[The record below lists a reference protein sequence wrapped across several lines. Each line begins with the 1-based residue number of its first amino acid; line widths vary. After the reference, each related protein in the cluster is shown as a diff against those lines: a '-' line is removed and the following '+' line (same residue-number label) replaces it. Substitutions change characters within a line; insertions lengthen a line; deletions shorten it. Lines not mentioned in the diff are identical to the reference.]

1 MPPKTEQLQIRVTS
15 EQKQALK
22 RLARE
27 AGVDVSSWVL
37 GHVLPSEPDR
47 FQALTERLASP
58 AHRRHALAELADWL
72 RALPHGAFNRAVAGA
87 PAAEL
92 DADTRTY
99 LAGAIELAAAR
110 RGLRPPPWT
119 EDVPASQAP
128 QFGSGLIS
136 LRLHLLTRSPVPLR
150 ARNVFVDSSLDDRV

>member
-1 MPPKTEQLQIRVTS
+1 MAPKSEQLQIRVTA
-15 EQKQALK
+15 EQKRALK

-47 FQALTERLASP
+47 FQVLTERLGSP
-58 AHRRHALAELADWL
+58 TNRRHALAELADWL
-72 RALPHGAFNRAVAGA
+72 RALPRGGFGRAVARA
-87 PAAEL
+87 PAAAL

-99 LAGAIELAAAR
+99 LAGAIELAAAK
-110 RGLRPPPWT
+110 RGFHPPAWT
-119 EDVPASQAP
+119 RDVPAGEAP
-128 QFGSGLIS
+128 QFGSGLRA